1 MNFVNRQG
9 QFHDTMF
16 KELEE
21 FAQHQKDYCCTGFG
35 HTLYSHIATI
45 QVNGVDKF
53 HVEDI
58 RIVFTEPHKVQL
70 KCRVS
75 EMLVEAG
82 LISFKKTDTVKLF
95 IKKKTSSPSKE
106 PDLEYDVTEWFDELS
121 GIVPGID
128 DVVDIKIMPN
138 KWLYLRADEK

>member
-9 QFHDTMF
+9 QFHDAMF
-16 KELEE
+16 KELEV

-35 HTLYSHIATI
+35 HALYSHTATV

-58 RIVFTEPHKVQL
+58 RMVFNTPKKIQL

-75 EMLVEAG
+75 EMLTEAG
-82 LISFKKTDTVKLF
+82 LISFKKTDTVKVV
-95 IKKKTSSPSKE
+95 IKTKPSSPSKE
-106 PDLEYDVTEWFDELS
+106 PPVIIDVTEWFDELE
-121 GIVPGID
+121 GIVPGVEKAV
-128 DVVDIKIMPN
+128 DVKIMPN
-138 KWLYLRADEK
+138 KWLYLRGNQE